1 MWTLAVFSTKL
12 PHVPN
17 YRAEIHITR
26 PQEEVFDYLARFSS
40 VAEWDASVV
49 SAEMLTPEPVEAGSE
64 FKVVVRSF
72 GRQLPFVY
80 RISTFDRPHVVT
92 LVADTGRLRSEDTI
106 TVAPDGDGSTVVY
119 DALPHRQGRRKA
131 RRTRCSQSLCGES
144 VTPRQQVSG
153 R

>member
-1 MWTLAVFSTKL
+1 M
-12 PHVPN
+12 PN

-80 RISTFDRPHVVT
+80 RISTFDRPHVLT

-119 DALPHRQGRRKA
+119 DARLTAKGVARVANPLLAISLRRIGDA
-131 RRTRCSQSLCGES
+131 AAAGLRAVMTS
-144 VTPRQQVSG
+144 PA
-153 R
+153 

>member
-1 MWTLAVFSTKL
+1 M
-12 PHVPN
+12 PN

-80 RISTFDRPHVVT
+80 CISTFDRPHVLT

-106 TVAPDGDGSTVVY
+106 TIAPDGDGSMVVY
-119 DALPHRQGRRKA
+119 DACLTAKGVARVANPLLAISLRRIGDA
-131 RRTRCSQSLCGES
+131 AAAGLRAVMTS
-144 VTPRQQVSG
+144 PA
-153 R
+153 

>member
-1 MWTLAVFSTKL
+1 MPT
-12 PHVPN
+12 
-17 YRAEIHITR
+17 YRTEIRTAR
-26 PQEEVFDYLARFSS
+26 PPEQVFDYLARFSS

-119 DALPHRQGRRKA
+119 DACLTAKGVARLANPLLAISLRRIGDA
-131 RRTRCSQSLCGES
+131 AAAGLRA
-144 VTPRQQVSG
+144 VTTSPA
-153 R
+153 